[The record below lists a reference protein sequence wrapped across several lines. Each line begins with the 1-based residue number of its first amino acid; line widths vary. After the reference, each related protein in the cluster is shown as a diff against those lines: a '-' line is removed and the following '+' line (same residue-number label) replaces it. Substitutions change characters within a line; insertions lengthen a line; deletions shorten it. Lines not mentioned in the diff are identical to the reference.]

1 VLRRFTHA
9 FVRFD
14 AAILA
19 AILTTSAYAAGG
31 PPLVTDDPD
40 TPGSGN
46 WEINTAVIGAQSHHH
61 WDLAAPD
68 LDINYGW
75 GEHVQLKV
83 DLNWASA
90 EAADGR
96 RMSGLGA
103 TDFGVKWR
111 FVDQDK
117 SGFALSIYPQL
128 LMNLASSSAARVL
141 TTEDREFLLPAQVST
156 VYGAFQF
163 DAEVGRNFVQRGP
176 DAWVGGVI
184 VAHPCGPGLE
194 CGLELHGVLIQR
206 QFEPLVN
213 LGVHWQIVE
222 HLILL
227 AAIGRDI
234 GSAAEGGQTFLFYFG
249 FQVLRQ
255 S

>member
-1 VLRRFTHA
+1 VPRRFTNA
-9 FVRFD
+9 FVQFD

-19 AILTTSAYAAGG
+19 AILTTSVCAQGG

-128 LMNLASSSAARVL
+128 LMSLAPSSAERGL
-141 TTEDREFLLPAQVST
+141 TTEGREFFLPAQIST
-156 VYGAFQF
+156 AYGAFQF
-163 DAEVGRNFVQRGP
+163 DAELGRNFVQGGP
-176 DAWVGGVI
+176 DAWVAGVI
-184 VAHPCGPGLE
+184 VAHSCGPRLE
-194 CGLELHGVLIQR
+194 CGLELRGVLIER
-206 QFEPLVN
+206 QLDPLVN
-213 LGVHWQIVE
+213 LGVHWQIAE
-222 HLILL
+222 HVILL
-227 AAIGRDI
+227 AALGRDI
-234 GSAAEGGQTFLFYFG
+234 GSGSADGQTFLFYLG
-249 FQVLRQ
+249 IQLLRE

>member
-1 VLRRFTHA
+1 VLRRFTNT

-40 TPGSGN
+40 TPGNGN
-46 WEINTAVIGAQSHHH
+46 WEINTAVIGAQSRHH

-75 GEHVQLKV
+75 GQHVQLKV

-111 FVDQDK
+111 LVDQDK

-128 LMNLASSSAARVL
+128 LMNLAPSSATRGL
-141 TTEDREFLLPAQVST
+141 TNEGREFFLPAEIST
-156 VYGAFQF
+156 THGTFQF
-163 DAEVGRNFVQRGP
+163 DAELGRNFVQGGP

-184 VAHPCGPGLE
+184 VAHPCGPKLE
-194 CGLELHGVLIQR
+194 CGLELHGVLIER
-206 QFEPLVN
+206 QLDPLVN
-213 LGVHWQIVE
+213 LGVHWRIVE

-227 AAIGRDI
+227 AAVGRDI
-234 GSAAEGGQTFLFYFG
+234 GSGAGGGQSFIFYFG
-249 FQVLRQ
+249 FQVLRE